1 MTADTATIQPA
12 LADAPAAPAQPQPA
26 AADAGAL
33 LEQVIVGGDLAR
45 LTPAQRLDYYRRVCD
60 SLGLNPL
67 TKPFDYLHLNGRL
80 VLYATRTA
88 TDQLRANRGISVEIT
103 SREMLAEA
111 GLYVVTARAVD
122 RTGRSDEAV
131 GAVSIAGLKGEPL
144 ANALMKAET
153 KAKRRATLSLAGLG
167 WMDETEAGD
176 VPGAR
181 PARVDRETGE
191 LLEPHPLPAAG
202 AGEPPVQLDRGQ
214 WEALGHALRANGLTK
229 QQLVAYLDAEL
240 GPNRLGPAAK
250 VREWFR
256 RNPEAD
262 VITLVAEVYR
272 FEQGDGD
279 DGPAA

>member
-12 LADAPAAPAQPQPA
+12 LADAPPAPAQPQPA

-88 TDQLRANRGISVEIT
+88 TDQLRANRGISVDIT

-111 GLYVVTARAVD
+111 GLYVVTARAAD
-122 RTGRSDEAV
+122 RTGRTDEAV
-131 GAVSIAGLKGEPL
+131 GAVSIAGLKGEAL

-191 LLEPHPLPAAG
+191 LLEPRPLAAAAG
-202 AGEPPVQLDRGQ
+202 DPPVELDRGQ
-214 WEALGHALRANGLTK
+214 WEALGRALRENGLAK
-229 QQLVAYLDAEL
+229 SQLVAYLDAEL
-240 GPNRLGPAAK
+240 GPNRLSPAAK

-256 RNPEAD
+256 QNPDAD
-262 VITLVAEVYR
+262 VLSLVAEVYR
-272 FEQGDGD
+272 VTQEGPDAP
-279 DGPAA
+279 PAA